1 MYKKIYIEIT
11 NDCNLSC
18 LFCIK
23 NKRKKKYITLDEFKI
38 ILDKIENYTKYI
50 YLHIL
55 GEPLIHPLINEF
67 INYASNRFKV
77 NITTNGYK
85 INNIINNK
93 NIRQLNI
100 SLQSYNEI
108 YGISLKEYM
117 DNIFNAVDVLKE
129 YTYISYRIWVK
140 NKYTSDIINM
150 INNKY
155 NINLD
160 IDCIKNNTT
169 ISNNIFISVNEEF
182 IWPDLNNNYYS
193 EKGKCYALRDHI
205 GILVDGSIV
214 PCCLDS
220 KGDIILGNIY
230 KDNLDDV
237 IKSDRYNN
245 MLNGFINN
253 IKVEELCKKCNFI
266 CKDK

>member
-18 LFCIK
+18 LFCVK

-117 DNIFNAVDVLKE
+117 DNIFNVVDVLRE

-140 NKYTSDIINM
+140 NRYTSDIINM

-155 NINLD
+155 NTNLNIND
-160 IDCIKNNTT
+160 IKNNTT
-169 ISNNIFISVNEEF
+169 ITNNIFISVNEEF

-193 EKGKCYALRDHI
+193 ERGKCYALKDHI

-220 KGDIILGNIY
+220 KGNIILGNIY
-230 KDNLDDV
+230 KDNLDNV